1 MSLSQSY
8 DEEEFIQEVQTAH
21 KKYRDYYK
29 HEVNKRNEQMA
40 WNEAQ
45 ANESMAATIE
55 QDKKYVAR
63 PYRAQERSL
72 KNSVENIRGDVMRA
86 RSARQKDMDDTIQA
100 CIYNIKRRNL
110 DNKIKNGL
118 DDGLPVIK
126 TINKESGHKQS
137 VNQQFWHSI
146 KSLVFVISCAAIA
159 VYTLIHFA

>member
-1 MSLSQSY
+1 MT
-8 DEEEFIQEVQTAH
+8 EQETSDWEREINHAQMMWRLA
-21 KKYRDYYK
+21 YK
-29 HEVNKRNEQMA
+29 HEVERRHAKMKF
-40 WNEAQ
+40 NEAM

-146 KSLVFVISCAAIA
+146 KSVVLVITLAAIA
-159 VYTLIHFA
+159 IRVLIHFAG